1 MDIIEIYQQDI
12 EYFRNQRDLLT
23 SRLSN
28 IDNINYDFDD
38 VTFAV
43 IQKNND
49 RKAWETN
56 VNDLNKRIFDLQKKI
71 DGLKQ
76 VVNN

>member
-12 EYFRNQRDLLT
+12 EYFRSQRDLLT

-71 DGLKQ
+71 DLVLLDQ
-76 VVNN
+76 S